1 MSYLENLT
9 PEQREELREKSRL
22 TKEAKKE
29 AGKDLFQDFGDD
41 LNHWKALASKAGVR
55 MPASYLPNTEVKYVR
70 RVANK
75 LGIDMQEYLDACG
88 VSNLKALARLNPNW
102 SIVGEIGLLLEYW
115 DENKGEA
122 K

>member
-9 PEQREELREKSRL
+9 PEQREELRQKSRL

-55 MPASYLPNTEVKYVR
+55 MPASYLPNTEVKYLR
-70 RVANK
+70 RVASK
-75 LGIDMQEYLDACG
+75 LGIDMQEYVEACG
-88 VSNLKALARLNPNW
+88 VTNLKALAKLNPNW
-102 SIVGEIGLLLEYW
+102 PIAAEVGLLLEYW
-115 DENKGEA
+115 DENKGEV